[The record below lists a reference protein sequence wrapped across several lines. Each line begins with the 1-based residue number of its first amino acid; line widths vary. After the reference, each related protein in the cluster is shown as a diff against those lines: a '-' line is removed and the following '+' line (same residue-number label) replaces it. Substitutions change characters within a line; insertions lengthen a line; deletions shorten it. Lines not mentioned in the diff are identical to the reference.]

1 MKIISWDI
9 GIINLAYCIMD
20 YQIENDVEKI
30 NILKWDTIDIRE
42 PNHPKKKNVTKISEI
57 LVKKVS
63 SEPELLN
70 VDYVLIE
77 NQPCMK
83 NPVMKSIQM
92 ILYTLYIMCKN
103 GKYIINDISNE
114 INIIKQ
120 IHLISASNKLKV
132 YDGPKIELTCKS
144 SYTRRKKLSI
154 LHTQYLLKDNEE
166 KLKYLNNH
174 KKKDD
179 LCDTYL
185 QALYFV
191 KNKKKFKYQY

>member
-1 MKIISWDI
+1 
-9 GIINLAYCIMD
+9 
-20 YQIENDVEKI
+20 
-30 NILKWDTIDIRE
+30 
-42 PNHPKKKNVTKISEI
+42 
-57 LVKKVS
+57 
-63 SEPELLN
+63 
-70 VDYVLIE
+70 
-77 NQPCMK
+77 
-83 NPVMKSIQM
+83 
-92 ILYTLYIMCKN
+92 MCKN

-114 INIIKQ
+114 INRIKL
-120 IHLISASNKLKV
+120 IFLISASNKLKV
-132 YDGPKIELTCKS
+132 YDGPKIELTYKS

>member
-20 YQIENDVEKI
+20 CQIENDVEKI

-42 PNHPKKKNVTKISEI
+42 PNNPKKKNVTKISEI

-92 ILYTLYIMCKN
+92 ILYALYIMCKN

-114 INIIKQ
+114 INRIKH

-132 YDGPKIELTCKS
+132 YDGPKIELTYKS